1 MSSTSATTLGM
12 TPARAQSAS
21 NSTRSSLPGPG
32 RMIGCRASRRL
43 CSEDPAAWRGQALT
57 LTGRAAVDFGE
68 LAAILSACLRR
79 PIAYDPASILGYAW
93 HLRRRRRLEWMQIL
107 VQTVLHVG
115 LRRGDAEAVDPT
127 VERVLGRP
135 ARSVAEYVEAA
146 SAAWQPS

>member
-1 MSSTSATTLGM
+1 
-12 TPARAQSAS
+12 
-21 NSTRSSLPGPG
+21 
-32 RMIGCRASRRL
+32 
-43 CSEDPAAWRGQALT
+43 
-57 LTGRAAVDFGE
+57 
-68 LAAILSACLRR
+68 
-79 PIAYDPASILGYAW
+79 
-93 HLRRRRRLEWMQIL
+93 MQIL